1 MSKWHERAQQLRLR
15 NQAWINGE
23 FVDAASGKRFDNVTP
38 RDGSVL
44 NEVAECDTEDVD
56 RAVRA
61 ARNAFESESWSRMAP
76 AARKKALLRFAGL
89 IREHLDEL
97 ALVES
102 LDVGKPISD
111 ALAVDVP
118 SAAQCIEW
126 YAEAIDKRYGEVS
139 PTGEDSL
146 AFVTREPVGV
156 VGAVVPWNYP
166 LIVTCWKLAPAL
178 AAGNSVVLK
187 PAEQSPLSALFLGE
201 LAAEAGLP
209 DGVLNVVPGFGPT
222 AGAALGLH
230 PDVDKIAFTGSNEV
244 GKMFLRYASESNMK
258 RVSLE
263 CGGKS
268 PQVVMDDPPGL
279 DTIAAS
285 VASGIF
291 YNAGQTCHAGSRLVV
306 HRGIKDELLER
317 ISAHAENMLPGD
329 PLEPETVMGS
339 VVDEGQMER
348 VMGYVEIGA
357 REGATV
363 AFGGERMREESG
375 GFYIGPTV
383 LDGVTPEMRVAN
395 EEIFGPVLSVL
406 EFSDEDEAVALANA
420 TEYGLAAS
428 VWSRDIGL
436 AHRTAAALR
445 AGTVWINSFD
455 AADLTVPFGG
465 FKQSGFGR
473 DKSLHALEQYEQLKT
488 TWVDLTS

>member
-1 MSKWHERAQQLRLR
+1 
-15 NQAWINGE
+15 
-23 FVDAASGKRFDNVTP
+23 
-38 RDGSVL
+38 
-44 NEVAECDTEDVD
+44 
-56 RAVRA
+56 
-61 ARNAFESESWSRMAP
+61 
-76 AARKKALLRFAGL
+76 
-89 IREHLDEL
+89 
-97 ALVES
+97 
-102 LDVGKPISD
+102 
-111 ALAVDVP
+111 
-118 SAAQCIEW
+118 
-126 YAEAIDKRYGEVS
+126 
-139 PTGEDSL
+139 
-146 AFVTREPVGV
+146 
-156 VGAVVPWNYP
+156 
-166 LIVTCWKLAPAL
+166 
-178 AAGNSVVLK
+178 VVLK

-230 PDVDKIAFTGSNEV
+230 PDVDKIAFTGSTEV
-244 GKMFLRYASESNMK
+244 GKMFLRYASQSNMK

-317 ISAHAENMLPGD
+317 ISSHAENMLPGD

-395 EEIFGPVLSVL
+395 
-406 EFSDEDEAVALANA
+406 EDEAVALANA

-488 TWVDLTS
+488 TWVDLTA